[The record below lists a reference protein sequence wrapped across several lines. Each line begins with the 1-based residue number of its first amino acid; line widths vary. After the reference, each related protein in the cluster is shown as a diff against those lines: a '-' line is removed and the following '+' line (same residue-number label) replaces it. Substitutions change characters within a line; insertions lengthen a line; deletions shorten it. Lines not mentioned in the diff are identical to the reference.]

1 MLRIRKRSW
10 WLIIML
16 KALADRFAEAFAEKL
31 HHDIRLTIWGYASNE
46 SLNVQ

>member
-1 MLRIRKRSW
+1 
-10 WLIIML
+10 ML